1 MDLSSDPNRNSNDV
15 DAKSA
20 YNCDNQTESSKSSNC
35 RPSGMTPSTGP
46 GIIPGGSS
54 SMLVRKQQYK
64 TFAMILGGIV
74 AVFVVVMLVRESGK
88 NKNTTSGAHYK
99 KEFNTGVDGLTEKEL
114 WVEKSTN
121 ELDELKRQNET
132 LQKQLD
138 SVQKIVI
145 GLGRHLRAFDDQ
157 QPDDTTDTI
166 SSKEV
171 PGYEKYKN
179 EHSTELNSSSGASLN
194 SLENFVEGGM
204 QSGGMSSEGFTTAD
218 ENNSKILKGG
228 IKTITFSHTESEHDL
243 DQNFIFATTY
253 ARCVLVGSVTVSAG
267 IGASSN
273 PQPVVLRITDTG
285 NLPNNVKG
293 FLKDAMVLGAAY
305 GELSSESVVIRL
317 ERIVKID
324 QKHGIGMD
332 IPVKGYVAG
341 ENGDSRIRGL
351 VFDRAGAAVRGAAVA
366 GFFSGMADFMSAN
379 NNSAVT
385 FAPNS
390 GLAQFSPQ
398 KGSKMLE
405 QGASKGIG
413 NAVEK
418 YADFVIKRA
427 EQMQPVIKIDG
438 GRKLTIVFTESVKAS
453 AVHMKKIRRQ
463 LCEKS
468 AGANAFGTAK

>member
-1 MDLSSDPNRNSNDV
+1 MDLSNDPNRNNNDV
-15 DAKSA
+15 EAESA
-20 YNCDNQTESSKSSNC
+20 QANW
-35 RPSGMTPSTGP
+35 SGST
-46 GIIPGGSS
+46 
-54 SMLVRKQQYK
+54 LVRKQQYK
-64 TFAMILGGIV
+64 TFAMVLGGIA
-74 AVFVVVMLVRESGK
+74 AVFVVIMFIHESGK
-88 NKNTTSGAHYK
+88 NKNIPSEAYYK

-132 LQKQLD
+132 MQKQLD

-166 SSKEV
+166 PSKEV
-171 PGYEKYKN
+171 PGYEKYKS
-179 EHSTELNSSSGASLN
+179 EHSAVQDSSSGASLN
-194 SLENFVEGGM
+194 SLENFVEGDM
-204 QSGGMSSEGFTTAD
+204 QSRGMLSNSEGFITAD
-218 ENNSKILKGG
+218 ESNSKILKGG

-267 IGASSN
+267 IGSSSN

-351 VFDRAGAAVRGAAVA
+351 VFDRAGAVVRGAAVA
-366 GFFSGMADFMSAN
+366 GFFSGMTEFVSAN
-379 NNSAVT
+379 NSSAVT

-398 KGSKMLE
+398 KGAKMLE

-463 LCEKS
+463 LYEK
-468 AGANAFGTAK
+468 NK